1 MKALRWHG
9 REDMRYEDVPEPS
22 PGPGQVKI
30 KVHFTGIC
38 GTDWHEYKFGP
49 IFIPIETHPITGQ
62 KAPLIL
68 GHEFSG
74 TVVEVGEGVSDFKPG
89 DRVTGDCIWRCGK
102 CYYCMRNMP
111 NLCETLAFTGHHC
124 HGSFAEYMVAPDY
137 TFYKLPD
144 SISDEIGVLTEPLA
158 VGIHAVRRSKLQ
170 EGDTVA
176 ILGAGT
182 IGLSTL
188 LAARAAGVSKIYS
201 VEISKLR
208 GEKALAMGATAVIN
222 PNEVDPVKQLRELTN
237 GIGPDLSFA
246 CVGLP
251 VSGPLAVELARKA
264 GTVVIVGVSPGPSP
278 DFNFF
283 RIFMTEKTVLGS
295 EGYVRDTATVIELI
309 ADGRIDPSG
318 LITAKVP
325 LKDGVEK
332 GIKELINNPEK
343 HLKIL
348 LQP

>member
-9 REDMRYEDVPEPS
+9 REDIRYEDVPEPS
-22 PGPGQVKI
+22 PGPGQVKAR
-30 KVHFTGIC
+30 VHFSGIC

-49 IFIPIETHPITGQ
+49 IFVPIETHPITGQ

-74 TVVEVGEGVSDFKPG
+74 TVVEVGEGVSGFEPG
-89 DRVTGDCIWRCGK
+89 DRVTGDCIWRCGR

-111 NLCETLAFTGHHC
+111 NLCEYLAFTGHHC
-124 HGSFAEYMVAPDY
+124 HGTFAEYMVAPDY
-137 TFYKLPD
+137 TFYKLPG
-144 SISDEIGVLTEPLA
+144 SVSDEIGVLTEPIA
-158 VGIHAVRRSKLQ
+158 VGIHAVRRSRLQ

-176 ILGAGT
+176 VLGAGT

-188 LAARAAGVSKIYS
+188 LAARAAGASKVYT
-201 VEISKLR
+201 VEISSVR
-208 GEKALAMGATAVIN
+208 REKALSMGATAVIN
-222 PNEVDPVKQLRELTN
+222 PDRVDPVRQLRELTE
-237 GIGPDLSFA
+237 GIGPDISFD

-264 GTVVIVGVSPGPSP
+264 GTVVIVGISPKPSP

-283 RIFMTEKTVLGS
+283 NIFCTEKTVVGS
-295 EGYVRDTATVIELI
+295 QGYVRDTISAIELI

-318 LITAKVP
+318 LITGKVA

-332 GIKELINNPEK
+332 GIKEVINNPENN
-343 HLKIL
+343 LKVL